1 MYLVYHKTGMV
12 SILIAEQT
20 SALLY
25 CRLAEQTVHSSS
37 LPSRE
42 GHVHPRWLCFGG
54 RMLVY
59 ILSLLL
65 YASST
70 VPKDSVFLVCLWHHI
85 IVSWRYQTRSERGYM
100 MKQTFRVIKL
110 NGKWGVGTR
119 NASGHYS
126 PRREGNGYLIFE
138 TKKAAQDWI
147 FDAQVAQEKQYRV

>member
-1 MYLVYHKTGMV
+1 
-12 SILIAEQT
+12 
-20 SALLY
+20 
-25 CRLAEQTVHSSS
+25 
-37 LPSRE
+37 
-42 GHVHPRWLCFGG
+42 
-54 RMLVY
+54 
-59 ILSLLL
+59 
-65 YASST
+65 
-70 VPKDSVFLVCLWHHI
+70 
-85 IVSWRYQTRSERGYM
+85 